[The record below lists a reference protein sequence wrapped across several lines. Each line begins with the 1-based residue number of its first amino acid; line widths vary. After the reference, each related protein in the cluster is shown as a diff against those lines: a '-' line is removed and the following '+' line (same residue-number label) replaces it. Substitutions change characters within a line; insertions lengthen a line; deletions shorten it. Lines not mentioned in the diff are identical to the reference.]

1 MGLSDELSKFIPK
14 DFGKKKKEKAAA
26 KEDVDRAFADTHT
39 EGDLATKQIPKE
51 QTPDAPSLE
60 IEDAAPTRDEDDG
73 DSDSDEE
80 YPVGSHITM
89 KEHIKSVSALAW
101 DPNGDMLVSGDNGS
115 LVHMW
120 SFGDMDGAY
129 RPTRTLVPFE
139 GQQVRDLRF
148 NRSGSHLLCAT
159 SDPRAK
165 LYDADGY
172 SVCEFKRGD
181 MYVSDMRKT
190 NGHVAGLFSVDWSP
204 QKDDVF
210 ATASAD
216 GSLRIWSC
224 ERPRSQDHVLV
235 SKARNAGP
243 VTACRY
249 SSAMGP
255 AVVIAAAQTDGTI
268 SLWPAS
274 GPYLRPTARIDAAHD
289 KGTETSDIVF
299 APDGHCFA
307 TRGGD
312 DTVKLWD
319 VRKHV
324 SPIATTAIAA
334 SHSATSLAF
343 SPSGSHILAGAQ
355 QSIAVLNASDLSVS
369 RHIPA
374 GGCVNSAGITRILW
388 HPRVNQIA
396 AAATNGSISVLYSQV
411 RSMRGA
417 KLCAGKRPR
426 TRAGEGEVVGDIITP
441 HALPLFRDNKPASMS
456 AGKRRREAA
465 RGSEKHAPGQP
476 LYGHGRGG
484 TIGVN
489 ATQHIMKSIIKD
501 TMRDED
507 PREALL
513 RYAAVAEADPMFV
526 TPAYKG
532 TQDKPIFD
540 DQAADEIPEMK
551 RRK

>member
-1 MGLSDELSKFIPK
+1 MALSDELSKFIPK
-14 DFGKKKKEKAAA
+14 DFGKKKKAAAAATTA
-26 KEDVDRAFADTHT
+26 KEDVGKALADKHAASDSVAKIAA
-39 EGDLATKQIPKE
+39 EE
-51 QTPDAPSLE
+51 QKPEAPPLKAGDAP
-60 IEDAAPTRDEDDG
+60 DTAAQTRDNDDDG

-80 YPVGSHITM
+80 YPIGSHIAM
-89 KEHIKSVSALAW
+89 KEHAKTVSALAW
-101 DPNGDMLVSGDNGS
+101 DPNGDVLVSGDNGS

-120 SFGDMDGAY
+120 NFSTMDGAY

-204 QKDDVF
+204 QSDDVF

-224 ERPRSQDHVLV
+224 ERPRAQDHVLV

-249 SSAMGP
+249 SSGMGP
-255 AVVIAAAQTDGTI
+255 AAVIAAAQTDGSI

-274 GPYLRPTARIDAAHD
+274 GPYLRPAVRIDGAHA

-299 APDGHCFA
+299 APDGHGFA

-319 VRKHV
+319 IR
-324 SPIATTAIAA
+324 
-334 SHSATSLAF
+334 
-343 SPSGSHILAGAQ
+343 
-355 QSIAVLNASDLSVS
+355 
-369 RHIPA
+369 R
-374 GGCVNSAGITRILW
+374 
-388 HPRVNQIA
+388 
-396 AAATNGSISVLYSQV
+396 
-411 RSMRGA
+411 
-417 KLCAGKRPR
+417 
-426 TRAGEGEVVGDIITP
+426 
-441 HALPLFRDNKPASMS
+441 PAS
-456 AGKRRREAA
+456 
-465 RGSEKHAPGQP
+465 P
-476 LYGHGRGG
+476 
-484 TIGVN
+484 
-489 ATQHIMKSIIKD
+489 
-501 TMRDED
+501 
-507 PREALL
+507 
-513 RYAAVAEADPMFV
+513 
-526 TPAYKG
+526 
-532 TQDKPIFD
+532 
-540 DQAADEIPEMK
+540 
-551 RRK
+551 

>member
-1 MGLSDELSKFIPK
+1 
-14 DFGKKKKEKAAA
+14 DFGKKKKAAA
-26 KEDVDRAFADTHT
+26 AATAKEEVGNALADKHAASDSVAKIAA
-39 EGDLATKQIPKE
+39 EE
-51 QTPDAPSLE
+51 QKPEAPPLKAGDAP
-60 IEDAAPTRDEDDG
+60 DTAAQTRDNDDDG

-80 YPVGSHITM
+80 YPIGSHIAM
-89 KEHIKSVSALAW
+89 REHVKTVSALAW
-101 DPNGDMLVSGDNGS
+101 DPNGDVLVSGDNGS

-120 SFGDMDGAY
+120 NFSAMDGAY

-204 QKDDVF
+204 QSDDVF

-224 ERPRSQDHVLV
+224 ERPRAQDHVLV

-249 SSAMGP
+249 SSGMGP
-255 AVVIAAAQTDGTI
+255 TAVIAAAQTDGSI

-274 GPYLRPTARIDAAHD
+274 GPYLRPAVRIDGAHA

-299 APDGHCFA
+299 APDGHGFA

-319 VRKHV
+319 IRRPA
-324 SPIATTAIAA
+324 SPVATAAVAA
-334 SHSATSLAF
+334 SHSATSIAF
-343 SPSGSHILAGAQ
+343 SPNGSQILVGAQ

-369 RHIPA
+369 RHISV
-374 GGCVNSAGITRILW
+374 GGCASSAGISRVLW
-388 HPRVNQIA
+388 HPRVNQVA
-396 AAATNGSISVLYSQV
+396 AAATDGSISVLYSQA
-411 RSMRGA
+411 RSLRGA

-426 TRAGEGEVVGDIITP
+426 QRAGDGEMVGQIITP
-441 HALPLFRDNKPASMS
+441 HALPLFRDDNPAAMS

-465 RGSEKHAPGQP
+465 RGSDKHAPGQP
-476 LYGHGRGG
+476 LHGHGRGG
-484 TIGVN
+484 NIGVN
-489 ATQHIMKSIIKD
+489 ATQHIMKSLMKD

-513 RYAAVAEADPMFV
+513 KYAAMAEADPMFV
-526 TPAYKG
+526 APAYKG

-540 DQAADEIPEMK
+540 NEAADQVPEMK